1 MPALDDDDQQAPI
14 LPAVLVPK
22 ARAQHPSPI
31 IDGLRL
37 EAISPKEAGYLGH
50 VFGVDTPYL
59 MVPTGWGEW
68 IPLIY
73 GNGA

>member
-1 MPALDDDDQQAPI
+1 MPPLDTPQQI
-14 LPAVLVPK
+14 LPATLVAN
-22 ARAQHPSPI
+22 ARPAHPSPS

-37 EAISPKEAGYLGH
+37 EVLSPKEASYWGH

-73 GNGA
+73 GSGQ